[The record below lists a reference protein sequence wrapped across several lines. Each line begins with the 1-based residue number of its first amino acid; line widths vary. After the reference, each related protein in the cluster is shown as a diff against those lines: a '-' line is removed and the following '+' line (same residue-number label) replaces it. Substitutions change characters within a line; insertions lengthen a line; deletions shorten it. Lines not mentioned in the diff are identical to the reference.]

1 MSLVLTVVVL
11 EAMNSGFLVSWSGC
25 ATALVSSDDV
35 CVCVCVCVCV
45 TGWESVLKGH
55 FLN

>member
-1 MSLVLTVVVL
+1 MMMMSLVLTVVVL

-35 CVCVCVCVCV
+35 CVCV